1 MVHHKHNIDSES
13 SNSDASSI
21 PSSSSEDDEEGWKGA
36 TWDKETLRKYVT
48 EKRNRCVILI
58 DGYVVDVTSYLGE
71 HVSSF
76 ASFANIIRTNN

>member
-1 MVHHKHNIDSES
+1 MVQHKHNIDSES

-21 PSSSSEDDEEGWKGA
+21 PSSSEDDEESWKGA
-36 TWDKETLRKYVT
+36 TWEKETLRKYVT

-76 ASFANIIRTNN
+76 AAFANIIRTNN